1 MVEPDD
7 WFESEQP
14 YATACAIELRR
25 IRRRTAAR
33 PLLALGLA
41 ALVTAGITYRIATK
55 APTVEAQVVIAVS
68 EEALADHR
76 RSQLPAVDLR
86 DYVSSV
92 LLSDQRLLAIV
103 DKYARGL
110 RARLGDE
117 FALSELRG
125 QLEIEVWRNT
135 FTYYDAYD
143 QDARKSA
150 RIGIT
155 VADKDPDRASS
166 LARAVADAVIAAH
179 EEEHQIRT
187 RALADRVGLMRA
199 QTEAELEQLAGAVS
213 RKDAAIRR
221 AHDAQRPALAAALY
235 LELTTLE
242 HAQKVAHEQLSTIVQ
257 SREALAYEIA
267 RAGLDV
273 SMRVVEER
281 PPAHPERDPFELLIA
296 IAVVGTCSLLGAA
309 LVVGAFDARI
319 HEPEDLQ
326 RLGLPVL
333 GHVP

>member
-1 MVEPDD
+1 MAQPDD

-33 PLLALGLA
+33 PLLVIALA
-41 ALVTAGITYRIATK
+41 ALVTAAITYRVATK

-76 RSQLPAVDLR
+76 RAQLPAVGLR

-92 LLSDQRLLAIV
+92 LLSDRRLLAIV
-103 DKYARGL
+103 DKYSRGL

-117 FALSELRG
+117 FALTELRE

-135 FTYYDAYD
+135 FTYYDAYS

-155 VADKDPDRASS
+155 VANSDPDRAAS
-166 LARAVADAVIAAH
+166 LARAVADAVIAGH
-179 EEEHQIRT
+179 DEEHRGRT
-187 RALADRVGLMRA
+187 RALADRVALMRT

-213 RKDAAIRR
+213 RKDEAIRR
-221 AHDAQRPALAAALY
+221 AHDAQQPALAAALY

-242 HAQKVAHEQLSTIVQ
+242 HAQKVAREQLSTIVQ
-257 SREALAYEIA
+257 SRDALAYEIA

-281 PPAHPERDPFELLIA
+281 RPPRPEHEPFELLIV